1 MADQLAMDYMIAVEQ
16 ALGET
21 ESYLPRACQNVTRP
35 NISQSFSDPISTTY
49 QSLTNDPSAN
59 GSPSD
64 HYSDTFGDTALAKL
78 SSENRHSK
86 STVEDSSPQSRSSS
100 PRPCLSSAAT
110 ATTVYTIESFAGS
123 VSGPSNALSRFRSSI
138 SSASKSGPPARRESV
153 SPSDFCSHPE
163 RLEKRFVDSIG
174 IVCPGVVDRL
184 QCDYPT
190 VHFVWTFRICAPIE
204 YSTALADHRI
214 TYTDYSRLLTG
225 LKNFVEDHAVN
236 TRRKMP
242 QGVPRLICEHQQESL
257 ATRHPPHRHG
267 GTFLDTSEQLGRAK
281 RHADELNQLL
291 EDITFNLRARGSP
304 VVICV
309 SSFSLFS
316 PHRIT
321 EAHVQILHAP
331 FSTGVQPVSEK
342 PEPRS
347 GQRLSFIDPFSFTTT
362 ERRSVSKSRSRLD
375 DRTQSEQTIQ
385 TQNSKHH
392 HQTIQYRD
400 RSKPWPLWPNAIP
413 SRKRQAMCENAD
425 RYGADPYYRAYL
437 RANINARTK
446 ASTYA
451 KYMIE
456 QEDDLFVN
464 RRLKYTDGA
473 SRGALARDVIA
484 HGPKAWKEQFPC
496 TVNRA
501 KYEHNRRLECR
512 KTIEQGS
519 RLRIL
524 RFGFRHAIFPVHTP
538 EMEELG
544 LTKERYQTIISEI
557 AGIRT
562 SAQLCTKCPMSYLIS
577 TVNKV
582 RRRTPEDA
590 LMKVSEYIRELNAS
604 QRRVVWTIEKIPGV
618 YDRGLARDRTEWEIS
633 AWNGEDSLELLMDL
647 ERWGIIEQRLNLE
660 DDE

>member
-1 MADQLAMDYMIAVEQ
+1 MDYMVAVER
-16 ALGET
+16 ALGEA
-21 ESYLPRACQNVTRP
+21 EFCLPRDTQVITRP
-35 NISQSFSDPISTTY
+35 SLSQSFSDPTLTTY
-49 QSLTNDPSAN
+49 RSLTNDPGAN
-59 GSPSD
+59 GSSSD
-64 HYSDTFGDTALAKL
+64 QYRNPVDGTTLPNL
-78 SSENRHSK
+78 SSETRHSK
-86 STVEDSSPQSRSSS
+86 STVGDSPPQSRSSS

-123 VSGPSNALSRFRSSI
+123 VSGPSNAPSRFRSSV
-138 SSASKSGPPARRESV
+138 SSASKSGPTVRRQSV
-153 SPSDFCSHPE
+153 APSDFCALPE
-163 RLEKRFVDSIG
+163 RPEKRFVDSIG
-174 IVCPGVVDRL
+174 IVCPGVIDRL
-184 QCDYPT
+184 QCNHLT
-190 VHFVWTFRICAPIE
+190 VHFVSTFRICAPIE
-204 YSTALADHRI
+204 YSTALADHGI
-214 TYTDYSRLLTG
+214 TYTDYTRLLTI
-225 LKNFVEDHAVN
+225 LKNFVRDHAVN
-236 TRRKMP
+236 ARWKVP
-242 QGVPRLICEHQQESL
+242 QGVSGLVCGHQQESFV
-257 ATRHPPHRHG
+257 TRHPPHHHG

-281 RHADELNQLL
+281 RHADALNQLL
-291 EDITFNLRARGSP
+291 EDITFNLRAKGSP

-309 SSFSLFS
+309 SSFSLFP

-331 FSTGVQPVSEK
+331 FATGVRLVSEK

-362 ERRSVSKSRSRLD
+362 ECRSVSKCRPRLDSRS
-375 DRTQSEQTIQ
+375 QSEQLTQ
-385 TQNSKHH
+385 TQCWKHP
-392 HQTIQYRD
+392 HQTIQHRD
-400 RSKPWPLWPNAIP
+400 HSKPWPLWPNAIP
-413 SRKRQAMCENAD
+413 SRKRQAMYENAD

-446 ASTYA
+446 SSTFA

-456 QEDDLFVN
+456 QEDDPFVN

-473 SRGALARDVIA
+473 SRGALARDMIA

-512 KTIEQGS
+512 KTTERGS

-544 LTKERYQTIISEI
+544 LTKARYQTIISDI
-557 AGIRT
+557 ADIRT
-562 SAQLCTKCPMSYLIS
+562 CAQLCTKCPISYLLS
-577 TVNKV
+577 TINKI
-582 RRRTPEDA
+582 RRRNSEDA
-590 LMKVSEYIRELNAS
+590 LMKVNEYIRELNAS

-647 ERWGIIEQRLNLE
+647 ERWGIVEQRLNLE